1 MGRRNWSLV
10 PSCEHALK
18 KLSKKHPSLQHVVPN
33 LLTKIAGHGPT
44 RICRRIQYQGG
55 TPVFKVRVPIR
66 GMGLSQAARLIY
78 YCDETQ
84 VVGLFLFVKG
94 DQENVPPKEIL
105 GALKQAGLNHPRGS
119 LPSQPGRS
127 GPLSTSKESG

>member
-1 MGRRNWSLV
+1 MGRRSWSLV
-10 PSCEHALK
+10 PFCEHALK
-18 KLSKKHPSLQHVVPN
+18 KLSKKHPSLQQAVPA

-66 GMGLSQAARLIY
+66 GMGLRQAARLIY

-94 DQENVPPKEIL
+94 DQENVSPKEIQD
-105 GALKQAGLNHPRGS
+105 ALRQAGLNRA
-119 LPSQPGRS
+119 S
-127 GPLSTSKESG
+127 GPLA